1 MSALPGSKLT
11 VTEGTVLSFTYNMVN
26 LDSGFRFGVRQNI
39 TVQLSKLDC
48 GNTPKEGEI
57 GLQASELDELIA
69 TKDYFDLTINGHKFD
84 SKFQLTGFT
93 MDEGNWSSL
102 TEGTIS
108 VQSFEEGDVA
118 VDTGNED
125 YKGWDAGRP
134 EWKYLEEF
142 SDDFTFSRAA
152 NSISYTHNVNFKFGG
167 GGDDLLKANQPHITD
182 ALTIGLEFAQKMVN
196 NKDGRPS
203 FDWLKEVGFQELYSE
218 IAPPD
223 YKRLITET
231 VDEINNT
238 VNVTETFEAE
248 NVKLGESCGS
258 YSFSAQ
264 QTIDILE
271 DGIINVSEKG
281 TLIGLELGDKNRR
294 KMPEECLDS
303 ELEAAVNAG
312 DGRLQKVFEHY
323 TEGLVEEECVGK
335 IPDLVTNSGGE
346 LILTQKGITR
356 DPFRGKISYSV
367 TATNDQE
374 LGELAKHEFTVEITA
389 LKWDTTNS
397 CLPYFKVTRQGTF
410 TGVDAKNIIL
420 NKKGEISRP
429 RFDKA
434 KEAWDDEKDE
444 IKKDT
449 RDCAGVASNQY
460 PVAVSNTYSP
470 YKGTVSYSIIYS
482 TEPKYG
488 TTSTDYKLWTDRYNY
503 SNPAAGENCLFQ
515 YTLQNVVNHPDG
527 TQLLQKRNT
536 TQLPSSTDTQK
547 LVGKRDALLKN
558 LLTSVIGKATPTA
571 VEPKILKDCNY
582 TFNAHN
588 DIIVDATFNW
598 E

>member
-1 MSALPGSKLT
+1 MSGKAASKLT
-11 VTEGTVLSFTYNMVN
+11 ITQGTVLSFTYNMVN

-39 TVQLSKLDC
+39 TVQVSKLDC
-48 GNTPKEGEI
+48 GNTPKEGQI
-57 GLQASELDELIA
+57 GLQASELDELIK

-84 SKFQLTGFT
+84 NKFQLTGFT
-93 MDEGNWSSL
+93 IDEGNWSAV

-108 VQSFEEGDVA
+108 VQSFEEGEIALDS
-118 VDTGNED
+118 GNED
-125 YKGWDAGRP
+125 YKGWDVDRP

-152 NSISYTHNVNFKFGG
+152 NSISYSHNVNFKFGG

-182 ALTIGLEFAQKMVN
+182 ALSIGLSFAQKMVA
-196 NKDGRPS
+196 NKEGRPS
-203 FDWLKEVGFQELYSE
+203 FDWLKEVGFQNLYSD

-248 NVKLGESCGS
+248 NLKDDSCGS

-281 TLIGLELGDKNRR
+281 TLIGLEVGDKNRR
-294 KMPEECLDS
+294 EMPEDCLDV
-303 ELEAAVNAG
+303 ELGAAVNAG
-312 DGRLQKVFEHY
+312 DGRLQKIFEHY
-323 TEGLVEEECVGK
+323 TQTLEEEDCVGE
-335 IPDLVTNSGGE
+335 IPDLVTDSSGD

-367 TATNDQE
+367 TATNDQK
-374 LGELAKHEFTVEITA
+374 LGELAKHEYTVEIAA
-389 LKWDTTNS
+389 LKWDTTNA

-410 TGVDAKNIIL
+410 TGVDSKNLIL
-420 NKKGEISRP
+420 NKKGEIARP

-434 KEAWDDEKDE
+434 KEAWEDEKNN

-449 RDCAGVASNQY
+449 RDCAGVAANQY

-488 TTSTDYKLWTDRYNY
+488 TTSTDYKLWTDKYNH
-503 SNPAAGENCLFQ
+503 SNPAAGANCLFQ

-547 LVGKRDALLKN
+547 LVGKRDALLKD
-558 LLTSVIGKATPTA
+558 LLDSARGKATPVA
-571 VEPKILKDCNY
+571 SEPKILKDCNY

-588 DIIVDATFNW
+588 DIILDATFNW